1 MKLRPF
7 AAACGTAF
15 ICLSVCPSVL
25 AEESTQLEQVVV
37 TADRKAR
44 TVDETLTPVT
54 VITRK
59 DIEKYQATDVA
70 EVLRRVPGISITN
83 NGGMGK
89 VTSVRLRGT
98 AANHLLVLI
107 DGVQIGSATLGSVS
121 FEHLSLDQVERIE
134 VVRGPRS
141 SLYGSE
147 AIGGVVQI
155 FTRKGGK
162 GFQPEIIASIGSH
175 NAQKLNVNLAGGDAD
190 TWFNVNAGTEKTDGI
205 DTTSNQQEPDNDG
218 YRRESASLRAGHR
231 FTNGTEV
238 EAALLHTQGDNAF
251 DGSDFSGNSNDFV
264 QESISGKV
272 KHAFGE
278 RVKVSAQVGQSL
290 DETYNYFNGGNLN
303 PFASRQLDTRR
314 ETASLQADVVTSVS
328 GALTIGVDRQKDK
341 IISDSVYTVTSREND
356 GVFASYQHDFG
367 KTDVEVSA
375 RRDDNQQF
383 DKHST
388 GAIAIGHEIGDA
400 MRIKA
405 SYGTAFKAPTF
416 NALYSPWGGDPN
428 LKPETSQNIELGL
441 SGRGQ
446 GFTWDAAVFQNKI
459 TDYIEWEEDAVGNW
473 TVSNVQPTIK
483 GLEARV
489 AGKLGEWDV
498 ASTLTLQNPKKRS
511 GPFANQQM
519 VNTPK
524 QIFNVDVDR
533 KLGAVSVGAT
543 LHAEDARHGNAA
555 NTDSRKLPGYTTVD
569 LRADYRLA
577 KDWTVGAKI
586 GNVLDKDY
594 QTNSGYNQDGIN
606 GVVTLNY
613 APK

>member
-1 MKLRPF
+1 MCIRDRL
-7 AAACGTAF
+7 
-15 ICLSVCPSVL
+15 
-25 AEESTQLEQVVV
+25 EEVVV

-278 RVKVSAQVGQSL
+278 RVKVSAQIGQSL
-290 DETYNYFNGGNLN
+290 DETYNL
-303 PFASRQLDTRR
+303 
-314 ETASLQADVVTSVS
+314 SL
-328 GALTIGVDRQKDK
+328 IH
-341 IISDSVYTVTSREND
+341 I
-356 GVFASYQHDFG
+356 
-367 KTDVEVSA
+367 
-375 RRDDNQQF
+375 
-383 DKHST
+383 
-388 GAIAIGHEIGDA
+388 
-400 MRIKA
+400 
-405 SYGTAFKAPTF
+405 
-416 NALYSPWGGDPN
+416 
-428 LKPETSQNIELGL
+428 
-441 SGRGQ
+441 
-446 GFTWDAAVFQNKI
+446 
-459 TDYIEWEEDAVGNW
+459 
-473 TVSNVQPTIK
+473 
-483 GLEARV
+483 
-489 AGKLGEWDV
+489 
-498 ASTLTLQNPKKRS
+498 
-511 GPFANQQM
+511 
-519 VNTPK
+519 
-524 QIFNVDVDR
+524 
-533 KLGAVSVGAT
+533 
-543 LHAEDARHGNAA
+543 
-555 NTDSRKLPGYTTVD
+555 
-569 LRADYRLA
+569 
-577 KDWTVGAKI
+577 
-586 GNVLDKDY
+586 
-594 QTNSGYNQDGIN
+594 
-606 GVVTLNY
+606 
-613 APK
+613 